1 MRVVVVNAR
10 GLHLGY
16 VSACGNEWIETPALD
31 RLAAEGVVFDIHVA
45 DRPDAAGARRAWR
58 TGRYDFPSPEG
69 TAAAPEPPDLI
80 RLLKDAGVVTS
91 LVLDAGRASP
101 SDFADGWDVVME
113 AEPDEDATALEYVLE
128 GAGQAMESLAETD
141 GWLLWLELATLL
153 PPWEVPAEH
162 LDRYLVEYASQ
173 DEEADEEDEETEA
186 LEPLLDPPSD
196 TIDPG
201 DDLTFI
207 RLQRSY
213 AAAVS
218 YLDAALGALLKEL
231 EARRLLDDVLL
242 IVTTDHGL
250 PLGEHGAVGVVR
262 PWLHDELVHL
272 PLLMRLPRG
281 EQAGRHVW
289 ALTQP
294 VDLMP
299 TLLDAFG
306 LPPAP
311 AQGHDLLPLARGA
324 VEKVRDYACTG
335 LRIDDAVE
343 WALRS
348 PEWAFLLPA
357 GGESGR
363 LPRLY
368 AKPDDRWELNDVIQ
382 HHPELAEHLAAVL
395 REFVAATRRPGP
407 LRPPELRDVEAEET
421 KPTDPSGGP
430 TVSTVKL
437 VDENTDNPRVRA
449 VFEDIKATK
458 KIDRVPN
465 IWRALATHPEHLE
478 LCWTRLKAIMSP
490 GKLDVLTKEIIAL
503 AVSAT
508 NGCDY
513 CINSHTAAVQKLGLD
528 NEGLGE
534 VLAVVGLYNQMNKLA
549 DAYQVEPDILP
560 KHS

>member
-31 RLAAEGVVFDIHVA
+31 RLAAEGVVFDNHVA
-45 DRPDAAGARRAWR
+45 DRPDPAGARRAWR
-58 TGRYDFPSPEG
+58 SGRYDFPSAEE
-69 TAAAPEPPDLI
+69 TAAAPEPSPDLI

-91 LVLDAGRASP
+91 LVLDASRASP

-113 AEPDEDATALEYVLE
+113 AEPDEDATALEYVME
-128 GAGQAMESLAETD
+128 GAGQALESLAETD
-141 GWLLWLELATLL
+141 GWLLWLEPATLL
-153 PPWEVPAEH
+153 PPWEVPAEY
-162 LDRYLVEYASQ
+162 LDRYLVEYA
-173 DEEADEEDEETEA
+173 EPEDEAEEGDERAEA

-196 TIDPG
+196 TIDPR

-231 EARRLLDDVLL
+231 DERRLLDDVLL

-250 PLGEHGAVGVVR
+250 PLGEHGAVGVAR
-262 PWLHDELVHL
+262 AGPHDELVHL

-311 AQGHDLLPLARGA
+311 AQGHSLLPLARGA
-324 VEKVRDYACTG
+324 AEKVRDYACSG
-335 LRIDDAVE
+335 VDVGGAIE

-357 GGESGR
+357 AGEPAR
-363 LPRLY
+363 APRLY
-368 AKPDDRWELNDVIQ
+368 ARPDDRWELNDVIQ
-382 HHPELAEHLAAVL
+382 HHPELADHMTAVL

-407 LRPPELRDVEAEET
+407 LRPPELRDVEAEEAT
-421 KPTDPSGGP
+421 PAGEPTTP
-430 TVSTVKL
+430 
-437 VDENTDNPRVRA
+437 
-449 VFEDIKATK
+449 
-458 KIDRVPN
+458 
-465 IWRALATHPEHLE
+465 PEE
-478 LCWTRLKAIMSP
+478 ARP
-490 GKLDVLTKEIIAL
+490 
-503 AVSAT
+503 
-508 NGCDY
+508 
-513 CINSHTAAVQKLGLD
+513 
-528 NEGLGE
+528 
-534 VLAVVGLYNQMNKLA
+534 
-549 DAYQVEPDILP
+549 
-560 KHS
+560 